1 MINRASLSF
10 LDDRTVISLFVQTKD
25 EPASRTLFCDGKSVV
40 DRDFSPVVQVEGAG
54 IRLQGHPFPK
64 DFFCISQEDLEC
76 VKAKQPDVLDL
87 YQRIRTN
94 FSKCIYVPEGSE
106 FLYDCATV
114 FAMLTWLRISETYPY
129 LHIQGAKGSG
139 KTTWLEAMECCVL
152 NPVQVSGATQ
162 AFIHRMLDASA
173 ATMLYDEAEHSRSV
187 NDVSLGINQIL
198 RAGYKRGGA
207 IGICK
212 PKQENDYQPVKLY
225 VEGPK
230 VIAGINPLEPAL
242 ADRCIVIH
250 QCKKPKSMKTD
261 RVRSLDWPRPAEMI
275 SLVAWHGK
283 NLRSDWLDK
292 NRQVGLRT
300 DEIWGPLVFLAEW
313 LESMGARGVLENIT
327 AARDFLNNP
336 EEVETN
342 EAVLQACIRGLIQLR
357 KSKERPKPQR
367 VANFVTTAN
376 PGLFDEYGI
385 LTAKKV
391 SSLLGSID
399 IRTTGQVGAKEYT
412 QSVDSLYRKVQM
424 YFESGFDVPDVPDVT
439 GGEA

>member
-1 MINRASLSF
+1 
-10 LDDRTVISLFVQTKD
+10 
-25 EPASRTLFCDGKSVV
+25 
-40 DRDFSPVVQVEGAG
+40 
-54 IRLQGHPFPK
+54 
-64 DFFCISQEDLEC
+64 
-76 VKAKQPDVLDL
+76 
-87 YQRIRTN
+87 
-94 FSKCIYVPEGSE
+94 
-106 FLYDCATV
+106 
-114 FAMLTWLRISETYPY
+114 MLTWLRISETYPY

-225 VEGPK
+225 VEGPH
-230 VIAGINPLEPAL
+230 VLAGLNPLEPAL

-275 SLVAWHGK
+275 GLVAWHGK

-300 DEIWGPLVFLAEW
+300 DEIWGPCLPSRMA
-313 LESMGARGVLENIT
+313 
-327 AARDFLNNP
+327 
-336 EEVETN
+336 
-342 EAVLQACIRGLIQLR
+342 
-357 KSKERPKPQR
+357 
-367 VANFVTTAN
+367 
-376 PGLFDEYGI
+376 GI
-385 LTAKKV
+385 DGC
-391 SSLLGSID
+391 SRCS
-399 IRTTGQVGAKEYT
+399 
-412 QSVDSLYRKVQM
+412 
-424 YFESGFDVPDVPDVT
+424 
-439 GGEA
+439 